1 VAQENKKKITI
12 LLRWTVIIVTSYL
25 ILFGRGKVVDQNLSH
40 LLIFCYLISNIL
52 LYFIP
57 NPWFSKP
64 KFFYTL
70 VIFDSAVVSLGMYL
84 SEKMVSDF
92 YIVFF
97 LIVIFASISRNFKL
111 LMILGTLTALTYG
124 LLLYSWGLLLTG
136 ENGSYFL
143 RIPFIFIMTAFYG
156 YIVQTLTKEK
166 RQELTLSEDKYKGLF
181 ENSNDGIIILK
192 APSLE
197 ILDINREVVNSLGY
211 SKEELIGKEIFILF
225 KPENRGKVEDYFTVV
240 GEKGV
245 SREDELSLRKKDGS
259 LLEVDLS
266 TNRIDLGEGSFYQMI
281 FHDLTQ
287 QRKLEKKIRESK
299 RNLEA
304 IFDGILDQLS
314 IQSPEYTILRV
325 NKAVIKHYST
335 TYEALIGKKCYEAY
349 YQRDIPCEKCPLT
362 ITLET
367 KQPSSS
373 ILKLSDSESTYQIHS
388 YPILDEK
395 GNLISMIEYVKD
407 ITEQQ
412 RLQDQLIQS
421 EKLAGI
427 GILASGIAHEI
438 NNPLSGIIG
447 MAELALEEDTLKS
460 KDYLNEILTC
470 GKRISEIVNGLRSY
484 SRTAKKE
491 EFTEVDINE
500 ILENSLRMVQL
511 ANKSTQVEV
520 VKQFQT
526 LQRIEA
532 NPGEIQQVFTNL
544 ITNAF
549 QAINGK
555 RGRVT
560 LTTRSLKD
568 SVEVKVSDDGVGI
581 PQKFLNKIFD
591 PFFTTKKV
599 GEGTGLGLNIVYRL
613 VTKYGGAIEVNS
625 KEGLGTT
632 FSIQFPIRRDNL

>member
-12 LLRWTVIIVTSYL
+12 LLRWTAIIVTSYL
-25 ILFGRGKVVDQNLSH
+25 ILFGRGKVVDPNLSH

-57 NPWFSKP
+57 NPWFSNP

-70 VIFDSAVVSLGMYL
+70 VIFDTAVVSLGMYL

>member
-12 LLRWTVIIVTSYL
+12 LLRWTAIIVTSYL
-25 ILFGRGKVVDQNLSH
+25 ILFGRGKVVDPNLSH

-57 NPWFSKP
+57 NPWFSNP

-70 VIFDSAVVSLGMYL
+70 VIFDTAVVSLGMYL

-240 GEKGV
+240 EEKGV

-349 YQRDIPCEKCPLT
+349 YQRDIPC
-362 ITLET
+362 
-367 KQPSSS
+367 
-373 ILKLSDSESTYQIHS
+373 
-388 YPILDEK
+388 
-395 GNLISMIEYVKD
+395 
-407 ITEQQ
+407 
-412 RLQDQLIQS
+412 
-421 EKLAGI
+421 
-427 GILASGIAHEI
+427 
-438 NNPLSGIIG
+438 
-447 MAELALEEDTLKS
+447 
-460 KDYLNEILTC
+460 
-470 GKRISEIVNGLRSY
+470 
-484 SRTAKKE
+484 
-491 EFTEVDINE
+491 
-500 ILENSLRMVQL
+500 
-511 ANKSTQVEV
+511 
-520 VKQFQT
+520 
-526 LQRIEA
+526 
-532 NPGEIQQVFTNL
+532 
-544 ITNAF
+544 
-549 QAINGK
+549 
-555 RGRVT
+555 
-560 LTTRSLKD
+560 
-568 SVEVKVSDDGVGI
+568 
-581 PQKFLNKIFD
+581 
-591 PFFTTKKV
+591 
-599 GEGTGLGLNIVYRL
+599 
-613 VTKYGGAIEVNS
+613 
-625 KEGLGTT
+625 
-632 FSIQFPIRRDNL
+632 

>member
-1 VAQENKKKITI
+1 MAQENKKKITI